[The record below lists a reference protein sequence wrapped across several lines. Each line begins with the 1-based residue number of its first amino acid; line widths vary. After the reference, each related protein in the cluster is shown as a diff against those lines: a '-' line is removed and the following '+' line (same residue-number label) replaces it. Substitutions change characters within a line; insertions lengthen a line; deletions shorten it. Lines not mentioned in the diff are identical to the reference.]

1 MRSVAI
7 GGAVLGLAI
16 VLGGQLSPVGEA
28 VGIVA
33 LGSDARSSATAS
45 VYAHAPKAIREATRS
60 ADPAV
65 LPEDLTVVVGQ
76 YCVVCHNDQMLT
88 GNLTLQGFD
97 VAEAVAD
104 AEVAEKMIRKLR
116 LGMMPPPGMP
126 RPGGDTLRA
135 LVETLEDRIDQAA
148 ASTPN
153 PLGTRRFQRLT
164 QGEYE
169 RVIRDLL
176 GLDVDADR
184 WLPGDRFLSTYD
196 TWSDVQIQAS
206 TTLEA
211 YLSAAEDISS
221 MAIGGGA
228 MAASQ
233 ALAEGMGAPVSYRVP
248 VEVSQHPWDR
258 VEGAP
263 YGTRG
268 GAVVLHY
275 FPVAAEYVFSV
286 KTALGR
292 GSSPEDVDISIDG
305 EPVAALGLPVVARV
319 SGGSPAIQSEKI
331 FVRAGQH
338 EVSVAFIRSMDG
350 PYEDPVGP
358 HNWSAPGVG
367 RISGGW
373 NNHGVT
379 GLPHLT
385 EFAIAGPYNPAPGET
400 SGDARSRE
408 IIFSCYPSISEEERP
423 CAESILSRFASEAY
437 RRPLTTED
445 LTGLMSFY
453 EDGREGGDFDLG
465 IRRALQAILS
475 SPSFIFRLER
485 QPEGLDQ
492 GDTYALDGGDLAS
505 RLSFF
510 IWGTGPD
517 GELLELAD
525 KGKLNDREVLEGQV
539 MRMLADPRSESLAT
553 RFATQWLRLEEL
565 DLKRPRPEV
574 FPDFS
579 RAVSESMRRET
590 ELLFDHLVREDRS
603 FFELFTADY
612 TFVNEPLAR
621 HYGIPSP
628 GWDNEFEKV
637 AISDPNKL
645 GILGHGSVLTVT
657 SFDERTSPV
666 IRGKW
671 VMEVILGSP
680 PPPPPPN
687 VPTLDATVTATG
699 SRILTTR
706 ERLEIHRASPTCN
719 GCHQFMDPIGLAL
732 DNFDAVGR
740 WRVRDENATPLNTE
754 SKFYDGTVISGPVDL
769 RDVILQR
776 PEQVVRNFVNNLFGY
791 AIGRRPGYLD
801 QPTVRVIERKAKAN
815 DYRMSSFILGVV
827 QSDAFRMRQADAVM
841 ADD

>member
-1 MRSVAI
+1 MRSIAI

-33 LGSDARSSATAS
+33 LGSDAPSSATAS

-76 YCVVCHNDQMLT
+76 YCVVCHSDRLLT

-153 PLGTRRFQRLT
+153 PPGTRRFQRLN

-184 WLPGDRFLSTYD
+184 WLPGDRFVNSYD
-196 TWSDVQIQAS
+196 TWSDVQIQAAA
-206 TTLEA
+206 TLEA
-211 YLSAAEDISS
+211 YLSAAEDLSR
-221 MAIGGGA
+221 MAIGVGDQLPPTISA
-228 MAASQ
+228 N
-233 ALAEGMGAPVSYRVP
+233 YRVP
-248 VEVSQHPWDR
+248 GEVSQHAWDR

-268 GAVVLHY
+268 GAVVLHH

-286 KTALGR
+286 KTGFGQGTR
-292 GSSPEDVDISIDG
+292 PEDVDISIDG
-305 EPVAALGLPVVARV
+305 ESVAVLGLPVVARV
-319 SGGSPAIQSEKI
+319 SGGSPAIRSEPI
-331 FVRAGQH
+331 FVSAGQH
-338 EVSVAFIRSMDG
+338 EVSVAFIRSMEG
-350 PYEDPVGP
+350 PYEDLLSP
-358 HNWSAPGVG
+358 HDLSAGG
-367 RISGGW
+367 STRGGW
-373 NNHGVT
+373 ANHGIT
-379 GLPHLT
+379 GLPHLA
-385 EFAIAGPYNPAPGET
+385 EFAIDGPYNPAPGET

-408 IIFSCYPSISEEERP
+408 IIFSCYPSIPDEELS

-437 RRPLTTED
+437 RRPLTAED
-445 LTGLMSFY
+445 LTDLMSFY
-453 EDGREGGDFDLG
+453 EDGREDGNFELG
-465 IRRALQAILS
+465 IRGALQWVLS

-485 QPEGLDQ
+485 QPEGLGQ
-492 GDTYALDGGDLAS
+492 GETYALSDGDLAS

-517 GELLELAD
+517 GELLELAE
-525 KGKLNDREVLEGQV
+525 KGKLNDRGVLEGQV

-553 RFATQWLRLEEL
+553 RFAAQWLRLEEL
-565 DLKRPRPEV
+565 DLKRPLPEA
-574 FPDFS
+574 FPDFNLT
-579 RAVSESMRRET
+579 VSESMRRET

-628 GWDNEFEKV
+628 GSDNEFEKV

-645 GILGHGSVLTVT
+645 GILGQGSVLTVT

-687 VPTLDATVTATG
+687 VPSLDATVEASE

-719 GCHQFMDPIGLAL
+719 ACHQFMDPIGLAL
-732 DNFDAVGR
+732 DNFDGVGR
-740 WRVRDENATPLNTE
+740 WRVRDENGVSLNTE

-776 PEQVVRNFVNNLFGY
+776 PEQVVRSFVNNLFGY

>member
-1 MRSVAI
+1 MRSIAI
-7 GGAVLGLAI
+7 GGALLGLTVVLGS
-16 VLGGQLSPVGEA
+16 QLPPVGDT
-28 VGIVA
+28 VGTVA
-33 LGSDARSSATAS
+33 LRSDGPSSATAS
-45 VYAHAPKAIREATRS
+45 VYAHAPVANREAT
-60 ADPAV
+60 DPAV
-65 LPEDLTVVVGQ
+65 LPEDLTAVVGQ

-126 RPGGDTLRA
+126 RPGGDTLGA
-135 LVETLEDRIDQAA
+135 LVATLEGVIDQAA
-148 ASTPN
+148 VSTPN
-153 PLGTRRFQRLT
+153 SLGTRRFQRLNRS
-164 QGEYE
+164 EYE
-169 RVIRDLL
+169 RVIGELL
-176 GLDVDADR
+176 GLDVDAEQ
-184 WLPGDRFLSTYD
+184 WLPGDRFANAYD
-196 TWSDVQIQAS
+196 TWSDVQIQAAA
-206 TTLEA
+206 TLES
-211 YLSAAEDISS
+211 YLSAAEDISR
-221 MAIGGGA
+221 MAIGIGD
-228 MAASQ
+228 Q
-233 ALAEGMGAPVSYRVP
+233 LPPVVPVSYLVP

-275 FPVAAEYVFSV
+275 FPVAGEYIFSV

-305 EPVAALGLPVVARV
+305 EPVAVLGLPVVARV
-319 SGGSPAIQSEKI
+319 SGASPAIESEKV
-331 FVRAGQH
+331 FVRAGQRQ
-338 EVSVAFIRSMDG
+338 VSVAFVRSMDG

-385 EFAIAGPYNPAPGET
+385 EFAIAGPYNPAPEET
-400 SGDARSRE
+400 SGDERSRE
-408 IIFSCYPSISEEERP
+408 IIFSCYPSTSAEERP

-437 RRPLTTED
+437 RRSLTAED

-453 EDGREGGDFDLG
+453 EAGREGEGGEFELG

-492 GDTYALDGGDLAS
+492 GDTYALNGGDLAS

-510 IWGTGPD
+510 LWGTGPD
-517 GELLELAD
+517 GELLELAE
-525 KGKLNDREVLEGQV
+525 KGKLNDRDVLEEQV
-539 MRMLADPRSESLAT
+539 IRMLADPRSESLAT
-553 RFATQWLRLEEL
+553 SFATQWLRLEEL
-565 DLKRPRPEV
+565 DLKRPLPVV

-579 RAVSESMRRET
+579 RVVSESMRRET

-621 HYGIPSP
+621 HYGIPGA
-628 GWDNEFEKV
+628 GWDSEFEKV
-637 AISDPNKL
+637 SISDPNKL

-671 VMEVILGSP
+671 VMEVLLGSP

-687 VPTLDATVTATG
+687 VPTLDATESATG

-706 ERLEIHRASPTCN
+706 ERLEIHRESPTCN

-769 RDVILQR
+769 RGVILQR
-776 PEQVVRNFVNNLFGY
+776 PEQVVRSFVNNLFGY

-801 QPTVRVIERKAKAN
+801 QPTVRVIEREAKAN
-815 DYRMSSFILGVV
+815 DYRMSSFIVGVV

-841 ADD
+841 ADN

>member
-1 MRSVAI
+1 MRAIAI

-16 VLGGQLSPVGEA
+16 VLGSQLPQVGEA
-28 VGIVA
+28 VDAVA
-33 LGSDARSSATAS
+33 LRSDGPSSATAS
-45 VYAHAPKAIREATRS
+45 VYAHAPRANREATRS

-65 LPEDLTVVVGQ
+65 LPEDLTAVVGN
-76 YCVVCHNDQMLT
+76 YCVVCHNDQLLT

-135 LVETLEDRIDQAA
+135 LVETLEDVIDQAA
-148 ASTPN
+148 SSTPN
-153 PLGTRRFQRLT
+153 PPGTRRFQRLN
-164 QGEYE
+164 QSEYE

-176 GLDVDADR
+176 GLDVDAER
-184 WLPGDRFLSTYD
+184 WLPGDRFVTTYD
-196 TWSDVQIQAS
+196 TWSDVQIQAAA
-206 TTLEA
+206 TLEA
-211 YLSAAEDISS
+211 YLSAAEDLSRMAVGVGDQLPPTISVRY
-221 MAIGGGA
+221 
-228 MAASQ
+228 
-233 ALAEGMGAPVSYRVP
+233 PVP
-248 VEVSQHPWDR
+248 GDVSQHAWDR

-268 GAVVLHY
+268 GAVVLHH

-286 KTALGR
+286 ETGLGQGMR
-292 GSSPEDVDISIDG
+292 PEDVDISIDG
-305 EPVAALGLPVVARV
+305 ESVAVLGLPVVARV
-319 SGGSPAIQSEKI
+319 SGGSPAIRSEPI
-331 FVRAGQH
+331 FVSAGQH
-338 EVSVAFIRSMDG
+338 QVSVAFIRSMDG
-350 PYEDPVGP
+350 PYEDLLSP
-358 HNWSAPGVG
+358 HDLSAGG
-367 RISGGW
+367 STRGGW
-373 NNHGVT
+373 ANHGLT

-385 EFAIAGPYNPAPGET
+385 GFAIDGPHNPASGET
-400 SGDARSRE
+400 SGDERSRE
-408 IIFSCYPSISEEERP
+408 IIFSCYPSIPDEELS

-437 RRPLTTED
+437 RRPLTAED
-445 LTGLMSFY
+445 LADLMSFY
-453 EDGREGGDFDLG
+453 EGGREGGDFELG
-465 IRRALQAILS
+465 IRRALQWVLS

-485 QPEGLDQ
+485 QPEGLGQ
-492 GDTYALDGGDLAS
+492 GETYALSDGDLAS

-510 IWGTGPD
+510 LWGTGPD
-517 GELLELAD
+517 GELLELAE
-525 KGKLNDREVLEGQV
+525 KGKLNDREVLEEQV

-565 DLKRPRPEV
+565 DLKRPLPV
-574 FPDFS
+574 AFPDFS
-579 RAVSESMRRET
+579 RVVSESMRRET

-628 GWDNEFEKV
+628 GSDNEFEKV
-637 AISDPNKL
+637 SISDPNKL

-687 VPTLDATVTATG
+687 VPSLDATESVTG
-699 SRILTTR
+699 SRLLTTR
-706 ERLEIHRASPTCN
+706 ERLEIHRESPTCN
-719 GCHQFMDPIGLAL
+719 ACHQFMDPIGLAL
-732 DNFDAVGR
+732 DNFDGVGR
-740 WRVRDENATPLNTE
+740 WRVRDENGVSLNTE
-754 SKFYDGTVISGPVDL
+754 SKFYDGTVISSPVDL

-791 AIGRRPGYLD
+791 AIGRRTGYLD

-841 ADD
+841 ADN

>member
-1 MRSVAI
+1 
-7 GGAVLGLAI
+7 
-16 VLGGQLSPVGEA
+16 VGEA
-28 VGIVA
+28 VGTVA
-33 LGSDARSSATAS
+33 LRSDDPSSATAS
-45 VYAHAPKAIREATRS
+45 VYAHAPRAIREATRS

-65 LPEDLTVVVGQ
+65 LPEDLTVVVGK
-76 YCVVCHNDQMLT
+76 YCVVCHNDQLLT

-97 VAEAVAD
+97 VGEAVAD

-135 LVETLEDRIDQAA
+135 LVETLEDMIDRAA
-148 ASTPN
+148 TSTPN
-153 PLGTRRFQRLT
+153 SPGTRRFQRLN

-176 GLDVDADR
+176 GLDVDAER
-184 WLPGDRFLSTYD
+184 WLPGDRFVSSYD
-196 TWSDVQIQAS
+196 TWSDVQIQAAA
-206 TTLEA
+206 TLEA
-211 YLSAAEDISS
+211 YLSAAEDLSR
-221 MAIGGGA
+221 MAIGVGDQLPP
-228 MAASQ
+228 SI
-233 ALAEGMGAPVSYRVP
+233 PVSYLVP
-248 VEVSQHPWDR
+248 GEVSQHAWDR

-268 GAVVLHY
+268 GTVVLHH

-286 KTALGR
+286 KTGFGQGQRPA
-292 GSSPEDVDISIDG
+292 DVDISIDG
-305 EPVAALGLPVVARV
+305 ESVAVLGLPLVARV
-319 SGGSPAIQSEKI
+319 SGGSPAIRSEPI

-350 PYEDPVGP
+350 PYEDLLSP
-358 HNWSAPGVG
+358 HNLS
-367 RISGGW
+367 SGGSTRGGW
-373 NNHGVT
+373 ANHGIT

-385 EFAIAGPYNPAPGET
+385 GFAIDGPYNPASGET
-400 SGDARSRE
+400 SGDERSRE
-408 IIFSCYPSISEEERP
+408 IIFSCYPSIPDEEIS

-437 RRPLTTED
+437 RRPLTAED
-445 LTGLMSFY
+445 LTDLMSFY
-453 EDGREGGDFDLG
+453 EDGREGGGFELG
-465 IRRALQAILS
+465 IRRAIQWVLS
-475 SPSFIFRLER
+475 NPSFIFRLER
-485 QPEGLDQ
+485 QPEGLGQ
-492 GDTYALDGGDLAS
+492 GETYALNDGDLAS

-510 IWGTGPD
+510 LWGTGPD
-517 GELLELAD
+517 GELLELAE
-525 KGKLNDREVLEGQV
+525 KGKLNDRGALEEQV
-539 MRMLADPRSESLAT
+539 VRMLADPRSESLAT
-553 RFATQWLRLEEL
+553 RFASQWLRLEEL
-565 DLKRPRPEV
+565 DLKRPLPEV

-612 TFVNEPLAR
+612 TFVNELLAR

-628 GWDNEFEKV
+628 GSDNEFVKV
-637 AISDPNKL
+637 SISDPNKL

-687 VPTLDATVTATG
+687 VPSLDATVVASE

-719 GCHQFMDPIGLAL
+719 ACHQFMDPIGLAL
-732 DNFDAVGR
+732 DNFDGVGR
-740 WRVRDENATPLNTE
+740 WRVRDENGVSLNTE
-754 SKFYDGTVISGPVDL
+754 SKFYDGTVISSPVDL
-769 RDVILQR
+769 RNVILQR
-776 PEQVVRNFVNNLFGY
+776 SEQVVRSFVNNLFGY

-801 QPTVRVIERKAKAN
+801 QPTVRVIERRAKAN

-841 ADD
+841 ADN